1 MCLSCKTVQPDSPV
15 DATAM
20 RCCDGRLVEDDKTV
34 DSNINFIIFTYK
46 YLQVNIKIT
55 HSYYCHHRPPITR
68 VLYDLHS
75 LRSLYIQ

>member
-46 YLQVNIKIT
+46 CLQ
-55 HSYYCHHRPPITR
+55 PITR

-75 LRSLYIQ
+75 LCSLYTQ